1 MAPRCEGVEG
11 RAWSA
16 PIAGAG
22 GRFAGTGTGHGE
34 LGGATEVAGATASGS
49 SGPCRTT
56 PAAPGAAPGSGSAAA
71 ACPSRSACWQRWPP
85 PGSSPAAAGS
95 TVDPSPDAPL
105 VDAGTR
111 AAGEVRRQRSS
122 RSMARHGVR
131 PLRADQLRRDGST
144 VAHAVPARYRA
155 LVLLTAGTGLRQGE
169 TFGVGC
175 TTWTST

>member
-56 PAAPGAAPGSGSAAA
+56 PPAPGAAPGSGSAAA

-85 PGSSPAAAGS
+85 PGFSPAAAGS
-95 TVDPSPDAPL
+95 AVDPPPDAPL

-111 AAGEVRRQRSS
+111 AAGEVRAATLIPLDGAARSS
-122 RSMARHGVR
+122 TAESR
-131 PLRADQLRRDGST
+131 PAAPGRLDGCSRRASSLPGACAADGWYWAS
-144 VAHAVPARYRA
+144 P
-155 LVLLTAGTGLRQGE
+155 G
-169 TFGVGC
+169 
-175 TTWTST
+175 